1 MRFSDRFG
9 FVNDLMTAFADGSIL
24 RVVCGALALLIL
36 VHVVEAAKFTDT
48 WTRYKAAV
56 RVLATGSG
64 ADPQLGDPRFVSSER
79 IGSDLNR
86 VSWRSTTPYLAVLMA
101 PNLSPSR
108 LVVDPTAGYFWLSC
122 KTATDNRQAR
132 RALPVDARELIR
144 VYACL
149 HR

>member
-1 MRFSDRFG
+1 
-9 FVNDLMTAFADGSIL
+9 
-24 RVVCGALALLIL
+24 
-36 VHVVEAAKFTDT
+36 
-48 WTRYKAAV
+48 
-56 RVLATGSG
+56 VLATGSG

-132 RALPVDARELIR
+132 RALPADARELIR